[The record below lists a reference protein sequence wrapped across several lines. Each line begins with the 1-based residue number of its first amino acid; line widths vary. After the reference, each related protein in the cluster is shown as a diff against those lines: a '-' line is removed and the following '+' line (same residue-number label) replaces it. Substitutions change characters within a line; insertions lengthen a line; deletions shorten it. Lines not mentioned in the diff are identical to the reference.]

1 MNVTTGSGAFA
12 GVKSGF
18 NNNNKG
24 KEKNEVL
31 KYVSK
36 KVEPVYDPKKEEKEI
51 LKNSLFG
58 GISAK
63 TNIPTNNS
71 QQNPNANNKNTIN
84 TLNQASSKNNISKNE
99 FNGIDDFLNS
109 NNSNNSNAN
118 INNNTNNPSKSNTN
132 LNNSNVY
139 NNNNNN
145 NINTNKN
152 SDNLFDEIFST
163 KPQTQTG
170 INNINNNNNNNNNN
184 INNILDFNS
193 LSLNNNN
200 SSNNQKSTLANPTK
214 NTQSVNNN
222 NDFFNMMSS
231 STSSHNNL
239 NISNNQNNSTNISNE
254 ISPMNIDTD
263 SFGEFWTNS
272 PIDEISCDYVSKN
285 INTPEKFFNQMKTK
299 ANFFPVDIINNEAI
313 CAAKFRGKIV
323 LIHATISGFNINV
336 LIKCYDSSHF
346 DSIKNLLK
354 NII

>member
-12 GVKSGF
+12 GVKSGYI
-18 NNNNKG
+18 NTNKG
-24 KEKNEVL
+24 KGTNEVL

-58 GISAK
+58 GLTAK
-63 TNIPTNNS
+63 SNNQQNTNSNIKNINNS
-71 QQNPNANNKNTIN
+71 GNNVPMKNPPI
-84 TLNQASSKNNISKNE
+84 KNE

-109 NNSNNSNAN
+109 NNNTTN
-118 INNNTNNPSKSNTN
+118 INNNSNN
-132 LNNSNVY
+132 LNNSKQNTNINNSNI
-139 NNNNNN
+139 NNNNL
-145 NINTNKN
+145 NTNKN

-163 KPQTQTG
+163 KPQTST
-170 INNINNNNNNNNNN
+170 INTNNNN

-193 LSLNNNN
+193 LTLNNNTT
-200 SSNNQKSTLANPTK
+200 NNYQKSTIANPTK
-214 NTQSVNNN
+214 NTPNNNN

-231 STSSHNNL
+231 STSSNNNSTNL
-239 NISNNQNNSTNISNE
+239 NNQNNSSYISNE
-254 ISPMNIDTD
+254 ISPMKIDTE

-272 PIDEISCDYVSKN
+272 PLDEISCDYVSKN
-285 INTPEKFFNQMKTK
+285 INTPELFFNQMKTR

-313 CAAKFRGKIV
+313 CSAKFRGKIV

-346 DSIKNLLK
+346 DPIKNLLK